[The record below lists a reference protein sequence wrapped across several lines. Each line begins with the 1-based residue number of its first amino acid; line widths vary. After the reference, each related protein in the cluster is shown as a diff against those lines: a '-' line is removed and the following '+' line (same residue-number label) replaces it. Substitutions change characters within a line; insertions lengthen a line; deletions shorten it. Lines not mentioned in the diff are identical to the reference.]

1 MDPLTAEND
10 EEKDVAILSWSA
22 GYQKRSYI
30 RNFIPLV
37 ERLGEVLMYPQEI
50 PRALGLSLSQRLEE
64 VPGLVTAIR
73 TELKDWDTRSIT
85 DELAVLRRYAGQG
98 GEALPEGPAPRTAP
112 PAPPS
117 TAKAKTTFQLAR
129 PQGSAKCTA
138 ANGRLEIRLP
148 RDFSTID
155 RRKLE
160 AAVAAMLDQIE

>member
-1 MDPLTAEND
+1 MIHKAP
-10 EEKDVAILSWSA
+10 AIS
-22 GYQKRSYI
+22 
-30 RNFIPLV
+30 
-37 ERLGEVLMYPQEI
+37 
-50 PRALGLSLSQRLEE
+50 
-64 VPGLVTAIR
+64 VPGTAAAIKA
-73 TELKDWDTRSIT
+73 ELLGWDNRSVA

-98 GEALPEGPAPRTAP
+98 GDALPEGPAPRTAP